1 MGQRIDLTQQVQ
13 NVLPESQG
21 GAGPNIGLRFSDAE
35 TPAGSINGSNQS
47 FTLAFSPFPTA
58 SMLLF
63 LNKVLQIQGADYT
76 LSANV
81 LSMSAAPSGSPPFLA
96 WYRYLGFGQALSFRD
111 GLSIA
116 DGFAINAPVAKIP
129 LGLFDSLLL
138 SDTMVFDF
146 PPTMVSGVM
155 TLTQLVVLGY
165 GDQIADTEVVNW
177 KESVLKIMSPSR
189 AEFGDAMTISDGF
202 THS

>member
-1 MGQRIDLTQQVQ
+1 MGQKIDLTQQVQ
-13 NVLPESQG
+13 GVLPEANG

-63 LNKVLQIQGADYT
+63 LNKVLQVQGTDYT

-81 LSMSAAPSGSPPFLA
+81 LSMSAAPSGSPSFLG
-96 WYRYLGFGQALSFRD
+96 WYRYLGFGLTLFIRE
-111 GLSIA
+111 GLSLA
-116 DGFAINAPVAKIP
+116 DGFAIDAPVAKIP
-129 LGLFDSLLL
+129 LGLFDNLSLSEAVLL
-138 SDTMVFDF
+138 SIGNSIT
-146 PPTMVSGVM
+146 
-155 TLTQLVVLGY
+155 
-165 GDQIADTEVVNW
+165 DTESANW
-177 KESVLKIMSPSR
+177 KEAMSKVLSPSQADFR
-189 AEFGDAMTISDGF
+189 ETLLLSDGF